1 MSGAGG
7 NQAAVNARLI
17 ELTSRFVARTIDDLA
32 QMREALAR
40 LDAGN
45 GTAIP
50 DALELIHQL
59 AHRACGTGGTLG
71 LCALSD
77 AAGALERTIEACSA
91 NALPDAAVR
100 AEIASRI
107 EAMAAQL
114 PPSQAPIRANS

>member
-1 MSGAGG
+1 MSSAGASDA
-7 NQAAVNARLI
+7 AAVRTRLL
-17 ELTSRFVARTIDDLA
+17 ELTSKFVTRTIEDLA

-45 GTAIP
+45 GTAHP
-50 DALELIHQL
+50 DALGLIHQL

-91 NALPDAAVR
+91 NAARDAAVC
-100 AEIASRI
+100 AEIAARI

-114 PPSQAPIRANS
+114 PPD